1 MATKKTTNTSKS
13 SGSGKTSAAPAKT
26 TRKSATP
33 RATGSGKP
41 SAQRTRRRTT
51 AASVDE
57 PMPARALQ
65 ALILVLGVILLFSVF
80 FGGRWGP
87 AVVGLLVFGSAF
99 PPVRRSVDRW
109 LVGKQR
115 GEEANEAALI
125 RMGIGILIVVVSL
138 AGLFTPG

>member
-1 MATKKTTNTSKS
+1 MKKPGVRS
-13 SGSGKTSAAPAKT
+13 S
-26 TRKSATP
+26 
-33 RATGSGKP
+33 
-41 SAQRTRRRTT
+41 RRST
-51 AASVDE
+51 AASIDE

-87 AVVGLLVFGSAF
+87 AMVGLLVFGSAF
-99 PPVRRSVDRW
+99 PPVRRPVDRW

-115 GEEANEAALI
+115 GEEANEAAFI

-138 AGLFTPG
+138 AGLFSPG

>member
-1 MATKKTTNTSKS
+1 MATKKTTSSDKS
-13 SGSGKTSAAPAKT
+13 SGSGKTSAAPARA
-26 TRKSATP
+26 TRKSTTS
-33 RATGSGKP
+33 RATGMKKP
-41 SAQRTRRRTT
+41 GVRSSRRST
-51 AASVDE
+51 AASIDE

-87 AVVGLLVFGSAF
+87 AMVGLLVFGSAF
-99 PPVRRSVDRW
+99 PPVRRPVDRW

-115 GEEANEAALI
+115 GEEANEAAFI

-138 AGLFTPG
+138 AGLFSPG